1 MTAPWE
7 QQDDQNLSKVIKKAK
22 RKTMIR
28 NSIISLVVTV
38 IVLFGGMLG
47 NAHLTSWLAMRG
59 LDEEKIMME
68 ISSPNL
74 HELRTE
80 LDLGFLAGKVE
91 ISSYKVIEGVPVVWD
106 TRKLDFSMSSRFS
119 LLNRGYSS
127 INVPDPVMTSQN
139 YEYYRGYNSQN
150 GQREMLFYVP
160 GVNYNGKVLNDL
172 PALEQMD
179 PGKLVEMAVSFDKS
193 YTQAEVETMLPAELT
208 QTWYWVDTYDNKKKL
223 EFITNES
230 SPTKYALPESARQV
244 YGYGVKWEGLF
255 NPKPEDFL
263 QSLAYGLQ
271 KKGKYYGEFER
282 ITNYLKKD
290 KAAPEAN
297 DVLLYGVVVTGTA
310 KELQSLKEKPYVNTA
325 VLGAI
330 VDKY

>member
-28 NSIISLVVTV
+28 NTIISLVVTV

>member
-7 QQDDQNLSKVIKKAK
+7 QKDDQNLSKVIKKAK

-28 NSIISLVVTV
+28 NTIISLVVTV

-59 LDEEKIMME
+59 LDEERIMMK

-74 HELRTE
+74 QELRTE
-80 LDLGFLAGKVE
+80 LDLGFLSGKVE
-91 ISSYKVIEGVPVVWD
+91 LSTYKVVEGVPIVWD
-106 TRKLDFSMSSRFS
+106 TKKLYFDMGSRFS

-127 INVPDPVMTSQN
+127 INVPDPVMTQQN

-150 GQREMLFYVP
+150 AQREMMFYVP
-160 GVNYNGKVLNDL
+160 GVNYNEKVLNDL
-172 PALEQMD
+172 PALEQME
-179 PGKLVEMAVSFDKS
+179 PGKLVEMAVSFDKG
-193 YTQAEVETMLPAELT
+193 YTQAEVEKMLPAGLT
-208 QTWYWVDTYDNKKKL
+208 QTWYWVDTYDDKRNL
-223 EFITNES
+223 EFIRNDS
-230 SPTKYALPESARQV
+230 GPNKYALPESARQV
-244 YGYGVKWEGLF
+244 YGYGGEWEGLF
-255 NPKPEDFL
+255 KPKPEDFL

-271 KKGKYYGEFER
+271 MKGKHYGEFER
-282 ITNYLKKD
+282 ISNYLKKD
-290 KAAPEAN
+290 KAAPDAS
-297 DVLLYGVVVTGTA
+297 DVQLLGAVVTGTA
-310 KELQSLKEKPYVNTA
+310 KELQSLKGKPYVNTA

>member
-7 QQDDQNLSKVIKKAK
+7 EKDDQNLSKIIKKAK
-22 RKTMIR
+22 RKTLIR
-28 NSIISLVVTV
+28 NTVISLFVTI

-47 NAHLTSWLAMRG
+47 ISQLTSWLAMRG
-59 LDEEKIMME
+59 LDEERIMME

-80 LDLGFLAGKVE
+80 LDLGFLSGKVE
-91 ISSYKVIEGVPVVWD
+91 LSTYKVVEGVPVVWD
-106 TRKLDFSMSSRFS
+106 TKKLDFSMSSRFS

-150 GQREMLFYVP
+150 GQREMMFYVP

-172 PALEQMD
+172 PALEQME
-179 PGKLVEMAVSFDKS
+179 PGKLVEMAVSFDKG
-193 YTQAEVETMLPAELT
+193 YTQTEVEEMLPVELA
-208 QTWYWVDTYDNKKKL
+208 QVWYWVDTYDNKKNL
-223 EFITNES
+223 EFITNDS
-230 SPTKYALPESARQV
+230 SPNKYALPESARQV

-255 NPKPEDFL
+255 KPKPEDFL
-263 QSLAYGLQ
+263 QSLTYGLQ
-271 KKGKYYGEFER
+271 KEGKYYGEFER
-282 ITNYLKKD
+282 ISNYLKKD
-290 KAAPEAN
+290 KAAPDAS
-297 DVLLYGVVVTGTA
+297 DVQLLGVVVTGTA
-310 KELQSLKEKPYVNTA
+310 KELQSLKGKAYVNTA
-325 VLGAI
+325 VLGAV

>member
-28 NSIISLVVTV
+28 NTIVSLVVTV

-208 QTWYWVDTYDNKKKL
+208 QAWYWVDTYDNKKKL

-230 SPTKYALPESARQV
+230 SPNKYALPESARQV

-255 NPKPEDFL
+255 NPKPEEFL

-282 ITNYLKKD
+282 ITNYLKKG
-290 KAAPEAN
+290 KAAPEAS

-310 KELQSLKEKPYVNTA
+310 KELLSLKGKPYVNTA